1 MRSDLMIARLA
12 GALVMAAVVGCTP
25 TQPQALG
32 TLEYDRITV
41 PSPAA
46 ERIVAIEVREG
57 ERVAEGQP
65 LLRLDRIRVAAVTDA
80 ARADEDRGRAVLAEL
95 EAGPRQ
101 EAIDRAR
108 ATLAA
113 AEAQARDSEAYY
125 RRVQPLGARQLV
137 AAAEVDRAR
146 AAASQTIAQVAA
158 ARAALDELRHGTRAE
173 QIAQGEAAAR
183 AASAQVVAQQATL
196 DKLVVVAPRA
206 ARIDSLPYRLGD
218 QAPVGAPLAIL
229 LVGDAPYARIYV
241 PEPLRAAVAV
251 GTRVRVHVDG
261 HAEAL
266 SGTVRMIRSEPTYT
280 PYYALVGDDAA
291 RLSYLAEVALGT
303 DAANLPAGVPV
314 RVSFEESPP
323 RD

>member
-1 MRSDLMIARLA
+1 MIRRSCRLP
-12 GALVMAAVVGCTP
+12 VMTMSSSRSY
-25 TQPQALG
+25 L
-32 TLEYDRITV
+32 I
-41 PSPAA
+41 
-46 ERIVAIEVREG
+46 
-57 ERVAEGQP
+57 
-65 LLRLDRIRVAAVTDA
+65 
-80 ARADEDRGRAVLAEL
+80 
-95 EAGPRQ
+95 
-101 EAIDRAR
+101 
-108 ATLAA
+108 
-113 AEAQARDSEAYY
+113 
-125 RRVQPLGARQLV
+125 
-137 AAAEVDRAR
+137 
-146 AAASQTIAQVAA
+146 
-158 ARAALDELRHGTRAE
+158 RHGRPV
-173 QIAQGEAAAR
+173 AR